1 VCHSY
6 ALLRNSMRNLAVIY
20 RGKGAHFTTRK
31 KMVEWWKNDLL
42 KI

>member
-6 ALLRNSMRNLAVIY
+6 ALLRDFMRSLAVIY
-20 RGKGAHFTTRK
+20 GGKSAHFTTRK
-31 KMVEWWKNDLL
+31 KWWKNDLL